1 MKLFSVWRFMEVEI
15 ATENFVCSLTG
26 KHHFDAHG
34 FDFTPHQEHGSRSTN
49 RSDIISFDVVNHITN
64 RIKSLL
70 NGVSHFVV
78 HGTNFLC
85 NLTCGFKI
93 WSPF

>member
-34 FDFTPHQEHGSRSTN
+34 FDT
-49 RSDIISFDVVNHITN
+49 HIVACH
-64 RIKSLL
+64 RLI
-70 NGVSHFVV
+70 F
-78 HGTNFLC
+78 
-85 NLTCGFKI
+85 
-93 WSPF
+93 